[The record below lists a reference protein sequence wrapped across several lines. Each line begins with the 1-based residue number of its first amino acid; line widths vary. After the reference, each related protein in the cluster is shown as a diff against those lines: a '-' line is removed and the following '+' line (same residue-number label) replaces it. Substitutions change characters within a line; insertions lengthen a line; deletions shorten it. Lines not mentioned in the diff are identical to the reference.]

1 MCKKTYNANMKNY
14 LNGVTFRLD
23 FFSLPDFK
31 ASYVPLIKADFPDS
45 SFQERV
51 LTDDESQIVNVDTLS
66 YSLDLPLNDIL
77 KERVYVFDNIVK
89 GGILYNIFVS
99 PHYICIHA
107 DINNANFPDEPGDD
121 VNEILG
127 NFFSKIDLQKVF
139 CMTSHFFSAKSE
151 DEVWTVL
158 DKEAYPK
165 LILDDSYEGGN
176 FIESIS
182 SSYSW
187 IDLKRSVMKSDVD
200 DGSTSFD
207 FVVLTSAQSK
217 CIDKD
222 DMKGLYD
229 HLYEDSIAEVAKCF
243 K

>member
-1 MCKKTYNANMKNY
+1 MC
-14 LNGVTFRLD
+14 
-23 FFSLPDFK
+23 
-31 ASYVPLIKADFPDS
+31 
-45 SFQERV
+45 
-51 LTDDESQIVNVDTLS
+51 LTTLS
-66 YSLDLPLNDIL
+66 KVAFCI
-77 KERVYVFDNIVK
+77 
-89 GGILYNIFVS
+89 NIFVS

-121 VNEILG
+121 INEILG

-187 IDLKRSVMKSDVD
+187 IDLKRF
-200 DGSTSFD
+200 G
-207 FVVLTSAQSK
+207 
-217 CIDKD
+217 
-222 DMKGLYD
+222 
-229 HLYEDSIAEVAKCF
+229 YEI
-243 K
+243 